1 MRLTNR
7 VRFGSRELY
16 PTVAR
21 ERCLRA
27 TIWLIAGMTQMAPRV
42 RLARLPFAVVALD
55 RASTEL
61 AAATC
66 SPPLVVFL
74 GTCTLPLGVV
84 QENDA
89 NWHWYKSTVRLV
101 TKPD

>member
-42 RLARLPFAVVALD
+42 RLPRLPLAVVALD

-61 AAATC
+61 AAAT
-66 SPPLVVFL
+66 
-74 GTCTLPLGVV
+74 GHTHAAGARGVV

-89 NWHWYKSTVRLV
+89 NSPWYAW
-101 TKPD
+101 